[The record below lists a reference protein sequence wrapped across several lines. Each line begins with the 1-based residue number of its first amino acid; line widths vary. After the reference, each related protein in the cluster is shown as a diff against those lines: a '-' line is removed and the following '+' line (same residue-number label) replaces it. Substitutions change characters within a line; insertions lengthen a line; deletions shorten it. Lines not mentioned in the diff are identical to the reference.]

1 MHAAKAVRCLARLGL
16 MLQVQAGIHIAYNDS
31 RPSKRANHLVP
42 LLGNYLSEPDQQTNS
57 VAASLSPT
65 LSELLEFG
73 KSIRSPKSPRSM
85 EVMNNSLVIV
95 LLMKALEWLVYKHR
109 TGMPADLGHRPAK
122 LIGFSRPSK

>member
-1 MHAAKAVRCLARLGL
+1 